1 MNIESHGDKPTPLDL
16 QSAQDIS
23 GEKDPRL
30 IGVVMLLKTSQIR
43 FSQEPHRAQASY
55 HDEDFEVLSQNVNA
69 AGGVCEPIIVKELP
83 QKTVDGQRQYEVI
96 QGHRR
101 LQACAENELDVM
113 ATVIKKPLGGQS
125 FALDRL
131 KGNRFRKELSPFEF
145 GKQLEHIVDN
155 EWTGSLTALGAAIGC
170 SKSQVSRG
178 LALATLPPKI
188 ISVINDPR
196 CLRMKDGAALQD
208 ALKRD
213 REIVLAEA
221 AAIAL
226 LPNKLGAVEVV
237 KRLLAAAG
245 ISGVARCNIP
255 IDLVVHEQIVG
266 NWCPQPGGETLIR
279 ICTPMSPVEQS
290 QLMKKVQ
297 KVLSAYVQPCATA
310 TSTTKEKSN
319 TTSAEAATAQL

>member
-1 MNIESHGDKPTPLDL
+1 MNIESHGDMPTPLDL

-30 IGVVMLLKTSQIR
+30 IGVVMRLKTSQIR
-43 FSQEPHRAQASY
+43 FSQEPNREQASY

-113 ATVIKKPLGGQS
+113 ATVIKKPLGQS
-125 FALDRL
+125 FTLDRL

-155 EWTGSLTALGAAIGC
+155 EWTGSLTALGVAIGC
-170 SKSQVSRG
+170 SKSQVSRA
-178 LALATLPPKI
+178 LALAALPTEI
-188 ISVINDPR
+188 ISVIDDPR
-196 CLRMKDGAALQD
+196 GLRMKDGAALQD

-213 REIVLAEA
+213 SENVLAET

-245 ISGVARCNIP
+245 KSSVARCNIP

-266 NWCPQPGGETLIR
+266 NWCPQHGGETLIR

-310 TSTTKEKSN
+310 TSTTKAKFN